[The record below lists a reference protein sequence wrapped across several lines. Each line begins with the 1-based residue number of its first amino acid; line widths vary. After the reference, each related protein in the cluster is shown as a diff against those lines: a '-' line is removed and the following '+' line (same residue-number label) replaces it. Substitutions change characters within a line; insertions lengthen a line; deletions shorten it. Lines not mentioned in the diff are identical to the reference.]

1 MQSKMSNLGPD
12 RFTLLQAD
20 AARETYARVRK
31 NSTLLSRNSPG
42 FRPQGSSVYRAS
54 HDPKSEIII
63 NLNFRSGKS
72 HA

>member
-12 RFTLLQAD
+12 RFTLLRAD
-20 AARETYARVRK
+20 AVWETYARVRK
-31 NSTLLSRNSPG
+31 NSTLLSCLPG

-54 HDPKSEIII
+54 HDLKPEVII
-63 NLNFRSGKS
+63 NLNFRRSKS